1 MTPLV
6 PVDQRHHTEPIDVIG
21 DVHAC
26 LDEVNDLFQALGYQ
40 PDARVGWRSP
50 DGRLPVFVGDFV
62 DRGPATAALL
72 ALAMRMVDAG
82 AALAV
87 PGNHDV
93 QLERHLAGEA
103 VPLVYGLAETVADL
117 ERESQAFRDDV
128 LAFFQRLP
136 GHVLLDEGRLVVAH
150 TGLPEQFHGV
160 ADEDIR
166 NLAAYGVMN
175 GEMDPT
181 DHEKR
186 HPWVHD
192 YEGQAAVVYGHT
204 CVGHPEWRRNSLDID
219 TGCVFGWKLTA
230 LRWPERTLVQ
240 VPARRAYAHTHR
252 KFY

>member
-1 MTPLV
+1 MKHGLS
-6 PVDQRHHTEPIDVIG
+6 VDQRHRTGPFDVIG

-26 LDEVNDLFQALGYQ
+26 LDEVTDLFHALGYR
-40 PDARVGWRSP
+40 PDPRAGWRSP

-62 DRGPATAALL
+62 DRGPATAGLL

-117 ERESQAFRDDV
+117 ERESPAFRDDV
-128 LAFFQRLP
+128 LEFFQRLP
-136 GHVLLDEGRLVVAH
+136 GHLVLDEGRLLVAH
-150 TGLPEQFHGV
+150 TGLPERYHGV
-160 ADEDIR
+160 ADETTR
-166 NLAAYGVMN
+166 KLAVFGVVD
-175 GEMDPT
+175 GEMDPS

-192 YEGQAAVVYGHT
+192 YEGAAAVIYGHT
-204 CVGHPEWRRNSLDID
+204 CVGEPTWRRNTLDID

-240 VPARRAYAHTHR
+240 VPARRKYAHTHR
-252 KFY
+252 NFY